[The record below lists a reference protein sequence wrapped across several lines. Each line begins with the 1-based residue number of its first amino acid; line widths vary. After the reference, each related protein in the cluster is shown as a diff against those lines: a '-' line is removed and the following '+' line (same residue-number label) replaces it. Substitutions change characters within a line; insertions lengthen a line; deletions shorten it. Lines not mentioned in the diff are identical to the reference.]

1 MTHLFSIARLLTT
14 VTINSTYRVYVAHHG
29 KKIYYRSSL
38 YRKATFHRHVAS
50 FFILKCVC
58 VCGGEGG
65 GGLPYLKNPDKDQKR
80 EILEIMKILIR
91 GEVREE
97 RCVAFLQLQL
107 HCCFPYHH
115 FHLLSLIIIS
125 IYVPQ
130 KVRGGGGTTP

>member
-1 MTHLFSIARLLTT
+1 MKSLKMTHLFSIARLLTT

-29 KKIYYRSSL
+29 KKSYYRSSL

-58 VCGGEGG
+58 VCVG

-97 RCVAFLQLQL
+97 RCVAFL
-107 HCCFPYHH
+107 
-115 FHLLSLIIIS
+115 
-125 IYVPQ
+125 
-130 KVRGGGGTTP
+130 